1 MTQPIRKLM
10 NENMAKRKKRKRK
23 RVGGCRDSKYVSY
36 RRSPAQRKAQRRSQK
51 KIPQRG
57 DLAKQTEG
65 EEGGMEVASLESTLP
80 PGVIRH
86 SLGSFPTWTLP

>member
-1 MTQPIRKLM
+1 MRIWQK
-10 NENMAKRKKRKRK
+10 EKKEKEK
-23 RVGGCRDSKYVSY
+23 ELGDAGIQNAYPN
-36 RRSPAQRKAQRRSQK
+36 RRSRAQRKAQRRSQK
-51 KIPQRG
+51 KTVQRG